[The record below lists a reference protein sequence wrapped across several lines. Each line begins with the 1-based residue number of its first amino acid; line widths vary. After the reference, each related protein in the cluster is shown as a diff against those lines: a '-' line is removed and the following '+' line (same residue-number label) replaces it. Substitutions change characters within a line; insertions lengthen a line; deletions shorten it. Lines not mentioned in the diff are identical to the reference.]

1 MRAPRLRRAARGAA
15 PERGGTR
22 ELTSV
27 EVHSAHLT
35 ETRAGPLTVWVSDA
49 GLRHVEFGPLPA
61 GHHLDATGDIPPTLR
76 NTLDQLQQ
84 YFAGERTRF
93 DLELDLT
100 GVATNF
106 QRQVYQ
112 RLLAVEYGHV
122 ISYGELA
129 RAVGGPGL
137 ARAVGQAVGANP
149 IPIVIPCHRVVGA
162 GGRLT
167 GFGGGLP
174 AKIALLRLE
183 GVDVDGNRPTSRVR
197 PNVIPLDL

>member
-1 MRAPRLRRAARGAA
+1 
-15 PERGGTR
+15 
-22 ELTSV
+22 
-27 EVHSAHLT
+27 
-35 ETRAGPLTVWVSDA
+35 
-49 GLRHVEFGPLPA
+49 
-61 GHHLDATGDIPPTLR
+61 
-76 NTLDQLQQ
+76 
-84 YFAGERTRF
+84 
-93 DLELDLT
+93 
-100 GVATNF
+100 VATNF

>member
-1 MRAPRLRRAARGAA
+1 
-15 PERGGTR
+15 
-22 ELTSV
+22 
-27 EVHSAHLT
+27 
-35 ETRAGPLTVWVSDA
+35 
-49 GLRHVEFGPLPA
+49 LPA
-61 GHHLDATGDIPPTLR
+61 GHHLDETGDLPPTLR
-76 NTLDQLQQ
+76 AALDQLQQ
-84 YFAGERTRF
+84 YFAGARKQF

-129 RAVGGPGL
+129 HAVGGPGL

-162 GGRLT
+162 RGRLT

-174 AKIALLRLE
+174 AKVALLRLE
-183 GVDVDGNRPTSRVR
+183 GVDVDGNRPTSKVR
-197 PNVIPLDL
+197 PSVIPLDL